1 MVEQG
6 FRSREVRLASRP
18 VGEPSDANFAF
29 ATVEVGQPRD
39 GEIVVRNTLMSV
51 DPYMRG
57 RMNAGRSYA
66 KPYEVGDVMYG
77 AAVGTVVASRAAEIA
92 EGSTVLHGAGWREY
106 AVLPARH
113 ARVIDVSKIP
123 AETFLGAL
131 GMPGMTAWVG
141 LRVIAEVK
149 SGETLF
155 VSGAA
160 GAVGSTA
167 VQLAKHWG
175 LRVIG
180 SAGTSEKVRYLLD
193 ELGADVAF
201 NYHDAPVKEQL
212 AKAAPDG
219 IDVFFDNVGGE
230 HLDAALGASK
240 DFARLVLCGAVSVY
254 NASSLPPGPGNIRL
268 AVPRRLKIQGFIVSD
283 HAAREAEFASEVLSL
298 IESGKMMARAT
309 IVAGLENAPRALMS
323 ILKPDAHVGKILV
336 RLS

>member
-1 MVEQG
+1 MQ
-6 FRSREVRLASRP
+6 SREVRLASRP
-18 VGEPSDANFAF
+18 VGEPSDANFTF
-29 ATVEVGQPRD
+29 ATVEVGEPRD
-39 GEIVVRNTLMSV
+39 GEILLKNTLMSV

-66 KPYEVGDVMYG
+66 KPYEVGEVMYG
-77 AAVGTVVASRAAEIA
+77 AAVGTVLASRDADVPQGA
-92 EGSTVLHGAGWREY
+92 TVLHGAGWREY
-106 AVLPARH
+106 ALLPAQH

-141 LRVIAEVK
+141 LRVIAGVK

-175 LRVIG
+175 LRVVG
-180 SAGTSEKVRYLLD
+180 SAGTAEKVRYLLD

-201 NYHDAPVKEQL
+201 NYHDAPVREQL
-212 AKAAPDG
+212 AKAAPEG

-240 DFARLVLCGAVSVY
+240 DFARLVLCGAVSAY
-254 NASSLPPGPGNIRL
+254 NASSPLPGPSNIRL
-268 AVPRRLKIQGFIVSD
+268 AVPRRLKMQGFIVSD
-283 HAAREAEFASEVLSL
+283 HAERHAEFASELLPL
-298 IESGKMMARAT
+298 IESGKMKARTT
-309 IVAGLENAPRALMS
+309 IVDGLENAPRALMS
-323 ILKPDAHVGKILV
+323 ILKPDAHVGKVIV
-336 RLS
+336 RLAS